1 MSPEHR
7 VIWCALELRE
17 MIDSA
22 QSGLECRGK
31 DLKDCTE
38 RDILELGL
46 GGEVETAVRV
56 EETKSK
62 YTEVRTSVQWVTGGV
77 PAWEWQRSKCEPGQ
91 TVNPGVP
98 RSGLLLYLMGTRA
111 PEDPWVGLVG
121 IL

>member
-1 MSPEHR
+1 MSPEYR

-38 RDILELGL
+38 RELGL

-62 YTEVRTSVQWVTGGV
+62 YTEVRTSVQWVIGGV
-77 PAWEWQRSKCEPGQ
+77 PAWE
-91 TVNPGVP
+91 
-98 RSGLLLYLMGTRA
+98 
-111 PEDPWVGLVG
+111 
-121 IL
+121 